1 MLELV
6 VSAVAAGGNLRIRY
20 DKMLVAAGALVAS
33 GAVVLGSCSRKG
45 TKPVDLVGAEPAL
58 VEADVAGRDRVWVV
72 GQTGKQVR
80 IDDEVRRT
88 VPASPPS
95 RLRYTVDIPARAR
108 LNLAL
113 GIPEERQGQPAVE
126 FTIKVRHEGR
136 EKTVFTQLMDPIQRP
151 RHRRWLPVEV
161 DLAPYAGKA
170 ELLFETHGF
179 NEDPED
185 SRRAFWG
192 TPAITAADDS
202 APLVVIYLVDT
213 LRADHTTPYG
223 YARDTTP
230 ELAKF
235 AKDAVVFESAVAQAS
250 WTKPSVASLFTSLLP
265 GRHRA
270 VQLRDSLDPGHVT
283 LAEMLQGKGYA
294 TGAAIANSIIYLQ
307 GVNFDQGFDF
317 FDGIHGA
324 EKRPSKMVEAAGVV
338 DGALEWLD
346 ERRGFPGFLYV
357 HTVDP
362 HVPYT
367 PPPPYDRMYEP
378 HPAADHNAVDPRVD
392 YREPADRDRFVAQ
405 YDGEIAYGDREFGRF
420 IGEIKKRGL
429 YDRALIVFMAD
440 HGEEFQDHGGW
451 LHGRSVFDE
460 LIRIPLIVKFP
471 QQRDAGRRIA
481 QQVQEV
487 DILPTILES
496 LGLPVPAP
504 PVIAGRPLQP
514 VVRGETPEPPAVAEI
529 SHRGYVA
536 HGMRTRRDKYIRVFS
551 PAQAEMYFDLARDPK
566 ERTNRLE
573 ENRERSRVLR
583 AGLEEAMVENP
594 YRNIVRIAGS
604 GAFDLKLSTEGWIQG
619 VETADF
625 GPAES
630 YNIEGNGRK
639 LYVHVRPRPG
649 RPREVS
655 FTIRPMGAPVF
666 LEGTRD
672 GRPLKPGDVAMAAEG
687 IHPSAFPAKLPDIE
701 PQDASDAEK
710 PEWNVLGAPPAD
722 RPGVHLWLVMS
733 PGRKVMDLDRETR
746 ERLKALGYLGN

>member
-1 MLELV
+1 VEFV
-6 VSAVAAGGNLRIRY
+6 VKVRQGGN
-20 DKMLVAAGALVAS
+20 
-33 GAVVLGSCSRKG
+33 
-45 TKPVDLVGAEPAL
+45 
-58 VEADVAGRDRVWVV
+58 EA
-72 GQTGKQVR
+72 
-80 IDDEVRRT
+80 
-88 VPASPPS
+88 
-95 RLRYTVDIPARAR
+95 
-108 LNLAL
+108 
-113 GIPEERQGQPAVE
+113 
-126 FTIKVRHEGR
+126 
-136 EKTVFTQLMDPIQRP
+136 TVFTQLMDPLQRP
-151 RHRRWLPVEV
+151 AHRRWVPAEV
-161 DLAPYAGKA
+161 DLAAYAGQA
-170 ELLFETHGF
+170 ELIFETRGYE
-179 NEDPED
+179 EDPEEA
-185 SRRAFWG
+185 RRAFWG
-192 TPAITAADDS
+192 TPAITVPDDS

-230 ELAKF
+230 ELSKF
-235 AKDAVVFESAVAQAS
+235 AKDAVLFEAAVAQAS

-283 LAEMLQGKGYA
+283 LAEMLQAKGYA
-294 TGAAIANSIIYLQ
+294 TGAAIANSIVYLQ

-324 EKRPSKMVEAAGVV
+324 EKRPSKMVDAAGVV

-346 ERRGFPGFLYV
+346 ERRGFPTFLYV

-367 PPPPYDRMYEP
+367 PPAPFDRMYEP
-378 HPAADHNAVDPRVD
+378 HPTAGHLAVDPRND
-392 YREPADRDRFVAQ
+392 YHEPADRDRFVAQ

-420 IGEIKKRGL
+420 IGELKKRGL

-471 QQRDAGRRIA
+471 RQRDAGRRIA

-514 VVRGETPEPPAVAEI
+514 VVRGQAPEPPAVAEI

-536 HGMRTRRDKYIRVFS
+536 HGMRTRTDKYIRVFS
-551 PAQAEMYFDLARDPK
+551 PAQAEMYFDLVRDPK
-566 ERTNRLE
+566 ERTNRIE
-573 ENRERSRVLR
+573 ESRERSRLLR

-604 GAFDLKLSTEGWIQG
+604 GAYDLKLSTEGWIQG
-619 VETADF
+619 VETAEF
-625 GPAES
+625 GPRES

-639 LYVHVRPRPG
+639 LYVQVRPRPG

-655 FTIRPMGAPVF
+655 FTIRPMGAPVW

-672 GRPLKPGDVAMAAEG
+672 GRPLKPADVFIAAEG
-687 IHPSAFPAKLPDIE
+687 IHPAAFPAKLPDIE
-701 PQDASDAEK
+701 PQDASDEEK

-722 RPGVHLWLVMS
+722 RPGVHLWLLMS
-733 PGRKVMDLDRETR
+733 PGRKVMDLDKETR
-746 ERLKALGYLGN
+746 ERLKALGYLGGN